1 MRSQMMNFAKLIRSW
16 YAVYLCDYGLTD
28 KTIDILKE
36 DIIKLLPKKKEL
48 DDCGVVK
55 EVCYG
60 YNQAEKGYNQAI
72 EDMENIL
79 KEEKNG

>member
-1 MRSQMMNFAKLIRSW
+1 MTLEEIIKSW

-72 EDMENIL
+72 EDMEKKL
-79 KEEKNG
+79 K

>member
-1 MRSQMMNFAKLIRSW
+1 MKLDEILKKL
-16 YAVYLCDYGLTD
+16 AVGGYFSGSCDTD
-28 KTIDILKE
+28 DAVLKTKTDILKWVRE
-36 DIIKLLPKKKEL
+36 QLPEKKEL

-72 EDMENIL
+72 DEI
-79 KEEKNG
+79 KEIFK

>member
-1 MRSQMMNFAKLIRSW
+1 MTLESILGEFLSKNEACSFRAPTYTKKYLDKAK
-16 YAVYLCDYGLTD
+16 A
-28 KTIDILKE
+28 DIL
-36 DIIKLLPKKKEL
+36 KLLPKKKEL

-72 EDMENIL
+72 DDIRKIL
-79 KEEKNG
+79 GD

>member
-1 MRSQMMNFAKLIRSW
+1 MKLDEILKKL
-16 YAVYLCDYGLTD
+16 AVGGYFSGSCDTD
-28 KTIDILKE
+28 DAVLKTKTDIL
-36 DIIKLLPKKKEL
+36 KLLPKKKEL

-72 EDMENIL
+72 EDMKEKL
-79 KEEKNG
+79 K